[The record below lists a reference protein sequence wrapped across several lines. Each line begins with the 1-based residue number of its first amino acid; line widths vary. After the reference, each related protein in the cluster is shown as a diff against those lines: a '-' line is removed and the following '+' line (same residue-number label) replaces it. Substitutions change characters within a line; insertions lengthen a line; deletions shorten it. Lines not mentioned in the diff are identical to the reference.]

1 MAMTMTDE
9 EAWALEEKFASGN
22 ITLSGKPGALSRERD
37 FLRQL
42 DDVSA
47 NYIMTKAEATHKTP
61 AQIIGE
67 LVRSAISA
75 SAL

>member
-9 EAWALEEKFASGN
+9 EAWALEEKFSNGS
-22 ITLSGKPGALSRERD
+22 ITLSGKPGTLARERE
-37 FLRQL
+37 FLQQL

-47 NYIMTKAEATHKTP
+47 NYIMTKAEAAHKTP

-67 LVRSAISA
+67 MVRRELAT
-75 SAL
+75 AL

>member
-1 MAMTMTDE
+1 MTDE
-9 EAWALEEKFASGN
+9 EAWALEEKFAGGN

-61 AQIIGE
+61 SQIIGE
-67 LVRSAISA
+67 LVRSAISET
-75 SAL
+75 AL

>member
-1 MAMTMTDE
+1 
-9 EAWALEEKFASGN
+9 LGV
-22 ITLSGKPGALSRERD
+22 LSRERD

-47 NYIMTKAEATHKTP
+47 NSIMTKAEATHKT
-61 AQIIGE
+61 AVQIIGE